1 MTMRPWAPAIDAYSM
16 WSLVRTKKTWM
27 SISYLRRRVVRWNC
41 PVSCRNILLT
51 CEKPTASELYRKSC
65 IIENDRS
72 VWSTKVLPVVPW
84 FLWPL
89 VSRHANCQ
97 QKETFQA
104 PTDLNSCLFSK
115 GIILTS
121 KPKWDF
127 CVKSYSLVSFR
138 IINSFASVRKCV
150 VQLITMQRQRN
161 RHYFKWIQSKFR
173 GNEKFNL
180 SLVKKNFL
188 QEISCRN
195 SKEIWSKSVRHL
207 VREVRSE

>member
-1 MTMRPWAPAIDAYSM
+1 MTAPFE
-16 WSLVRTKKTWM
+16 VPR
-27 SISYLRRRVVRWNC
+27 
-41 PVSCRNILLT
+41 SCQ
-51 CEKPTASELYRKSC
+51 
-65 IIENDRS
+65 
-72 VWSTKVLPVVPW
+72 W
-84 FLWPL
+84 FLGSFGHLYPGMQT
-89 VSRHANCQ
+89 VSKKKRSKHQ
-97 QKETFQA
+97 
-104 PTDLNSCLFSK
+104 LISCLFSK
-115 GIILTS
+115 GIIITS

-127 CVKSYSLVSFR
+127 CVKSYSLVSCR

-173 GNEKFNL
+173 GKENFNL

-207 VREVRSE
+207 VRAVRSE